1 MEIDTLIFSGA
12 STRGVVFLGCLD
24 YLIEHNLV
32 DKNFKNIKK
41 IYCVSASYMFVLSVL
56 LLKYD
61 YNKIKEDIFNFN
73 FNDFLNINDLSL
85 KNLINDYGF
94 INYNKNHI
102 YIKTLLKTKYNVDK
116 MSLLKLYKLTGKHI
130 IVKVVNVSKDS
141 IEYIDHI
148 NNPKMNILKLL
159 QMTTA
164 IPVFFKPIKYKDNLY
179 LDGGLSGNCPIE
191 INNSKKYFCIYIIN
205 KEPNKKINNILDYLI
220 KSWDMYDPDILIR
233 KENNR
238 TKIIYTYKLNIY
250 SSDFNISIEQK
261 EKMLQL
267 GYDSMK
273 EHFTNLQYSCN

>member
-12 STRGVVFLGCLD
+12 STRGVIFLGCLD

-41 IYCVSASYMFVLSVL
+41 ILCVSASYMFVLSIL

-191 INNSKKYFCIYIIN
+191 INNSKNYFCIYIVN
-205 KEPNKKINNILDYLI
+205 KEPNKKINNIFDFL
-220 KSWDMYDPDILIR
+220 KKGWDMYDPDILIR